1 MGLVMQEPVL
11 FNYSVKENILY
22 GNMNA
27 SNAELNAAVKIA
39 NASEFIE
46 SDKLA
51 NAFSSDAKSLLEA
64 YQNEQFKDQIVK
76 QIGEQGYADQIAT
89 L

>member
-1 MGLVMQEPVL
+1 MRYYDPEFGQIFINGIDVKEYDICELRKAFGLVMQEPIL

-22 GNMNA
+22 GNMGA
-27 SNAELNAAVKIA
+27 SNAEINEAVKIA

-51 NAFSSDAKSLLEA
+51 HAFGSD
-64 YQNEQFKDQIVK
+64 V
-76 QIGEQGYADQIAT
+76 
-89 L
+89 